1 MAIYPALA
9 PRSECGQEHIK
20 NFISIKWGI
29 VHNKRFLKRQMN
41 FQLLT
46 NSSVALLKTLSKIE
60 EIKMIVSKKYIY
72 LKLYITKISL
82 SLHVIS
88 KH

>member
-9 PRSECGQEHIK
+9 QRSECGQERIK

-29 VHNKRFLKRQMN
+29 LKIHNKRFLKRQMN

-46 NSSVALLKTLSKIE
+46 NSSVTLLKALSKLE
-60 EIKMIVSKKYIY
+60 EIKMILSKKYIY
-72 LKLYITKISL
+72 LKLYIAKISL
-82 SLHVIS
+82 
-88 KH
+88 